1 MNEIQNDQQNTPVA
15 DDTQFKESLESHFR
29 TLLKAMGDVV
39 LVIDRKGRFV
49 RIDAEKPDSVYNE
62 GNDFPGEPLTGVYN
76 ADLAALFLRGVQRS
90 FKSHRTVNIEYSI
103 AGENEDRWFAAVV
116 SPMTQSLA
124 LFVAR
129 DITELKAIQSRLEV
143 KTVKLEAMN
152 ANLNVLIDRMKES
165 TRNLEETIISNVSTF
180 VLPHIKHLKKMRLSD
195 VQMAYVELIEINL
208 SRLTS
213 PLIHDMRQFNLTPME
228 IQVAKLVKD
237 GRTTRDIAAL
247 LHTSKVAIDNHRYN
261 IRKKLGLNK
270 KKENIRSFLQSIV

>member
-1 MNEIQNDQQNTPVA
+1 MNEIQDDQQNTPVA

-29 TLLKAMGDVV
+29 TLLKAMNDVI
-39 LVIDRKGRFV
+39 LIIDRKGRFV
-49 RIDAEKPDSVYNE
+49 RIDVEKPDSVYNE
-62 GNDFPGEPLTGVYN
+62 GNDFPGEPLAGAYN
-76 ADLAALFLRGVQRS
+76 TDVAALFLRSVQSS

-103 AGENEDRWFAAVV
+103 EDENENRWFTATI

-228 IQVAKLVKD
+228 LQVANLIMD
-237 GRTTRDIAAL
+237 GRTTKEIAGL

-261 IRKKLGLNK
+261 IRKKLVLNK
-270 KKENIRSFLQSIV
+270 KKGNIRSFVLSVK